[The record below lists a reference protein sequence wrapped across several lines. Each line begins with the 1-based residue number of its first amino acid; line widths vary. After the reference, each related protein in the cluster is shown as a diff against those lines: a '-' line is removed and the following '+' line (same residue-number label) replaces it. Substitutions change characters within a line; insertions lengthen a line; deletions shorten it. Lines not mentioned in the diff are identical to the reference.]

1 MTSVMKGLGSEVFD
15 SQTVFRHL
23 LTAMAYPGTIT
34 GMGITLS
41 CPDRIHGSAGALLLT
56 LMDFETPF
64 WTDLPTDSSE
74 VRWLTFH
81 TGAPVTAD
89 PSQAVFALITDTTQP
104 IEPERF
110 NPGTVTSPDRSTT
123 LIIQAQGM
131 AENGKLWLNGPG
143 IEKQTSLNL
152 PGIAL
157 NFWKKRTRI
166 NQAFPTGIDMIFVH
180 NDRFFAMPRT
190 TQTEIN

>member
-1 MTSVMKGLGSEVFD
+1 MTSLMKGLDSEVFD
-15 SQTVFRHL
+15 SQAVFRRL
-23 LTAMAYPGTIT
+23 LNAMAYPGTIT
-34 GMGITLS
+34 GMGITMS
-41 CPDRIHGSAGALLLT
+41 CPDRIHPCAGALLLT

-64 WTDLPTDSSE
+64 WTDLPTDASG

-81 TGAPVTAD
+81 TGAPVTVD

-104 IEPERF
+104 MAPERF

-123 LIIQAQGM
+123 LIIQAQDM
-131 AENGKLWLNGPG
+131 AENGNLRLSGPG
-143 IEKQTSLNL
+143 IEKQTRLNL
-152 PGIAL
+152 PGIDR

-180 NDRFFAMPRT
+180 KDRFAGLPRT
-190 TQTEIN
+190 TQTEIS

>member
-1 MTSVMKGLGSEVFD
+1 MTSLMKGLDSEVFD

-41 CPDRIHGSAGALLLT
+41 CQDRIHASSGALLLT

-81 TGAPVTAD
+81 TGAPVTTD

-157 NFWKKRTRI
+157 NFWEKRART

-180 NDRFFAMPRT
+180 NERFFAMPRT
-190 TQTEIN
+190 TQTEIS